1 MEEKKK
7 LDKHA
12 DTVGYKIGTIVG
24 MVISVCITAVI
35 IVGTIKLLTWMWA
48 L

>member
-1 MEEKKK
+1 MEEKKE

-12 DTVGYKIGTIVG
+12 DTVDYKIGMIVG